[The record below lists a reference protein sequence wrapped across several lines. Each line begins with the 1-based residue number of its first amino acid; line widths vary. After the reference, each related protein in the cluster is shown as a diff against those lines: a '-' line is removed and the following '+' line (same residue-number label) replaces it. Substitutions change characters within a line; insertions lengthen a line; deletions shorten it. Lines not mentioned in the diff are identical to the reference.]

1 MSCHSKNG
9 YCEEKTMI
17 IIFSLFEF
25 MYLLDII
32 VFKPFNDP
40 LWSYL
45 EKKTA
50 SEVNKISDDIAGF
63 NCQK

>member
-1 MSCHSKNG
+1 
-9 YCEEKTMI
+9 MI

-32 VFKPFNDP
+32 IFKPFNDT

-45 EKKTA
+45 EKKKTA
-50 SEVNKISDDIAGF
+50 SEVNKTSDDIAGF